1 MNTRIPRIAGAVLA
15 GSLTLGIAAPAM
27 AQEAPTEETA
37 RHGDLDSL
45 KAKCNEAI
53 ERRLRDLG
61 AATER
66 LDGVEVLTDAHEAT
80 LDGIIGAT
88 SAALTTLRTDIAAA
102 DDLPTTLRLCHQIA
116 PAHRVYLVVLPQAHL
131 TVGAD
136 RSAAAV
142 TVGDGVVERFDE
154 AVEKAI
160 EAGADVTEA
169 VALMDQAEAHL
180 AAADAADDGIA
191 DAVLA
196 VTPQSWNDGPGR
208 ATLDDARSSLR
219 TAHQELKSANDDG
232 RAAVRALREAIG
244 DVTSS

>member
-1 MNTRIPRIAGAVLA
+1 MKTRIPRIAGAVLV
-15 GSLTLGIAAPAM
+15 GSLTLGVAAPAM

-45 KAKCNEAI
+45 KARCNEAI

-66 LDGVEVLTDAHEAT
+66 LDNAEALTDAHEAT
-80 LDGIIGAT
+80 LDGIIDGTA
-88 SAALTTLRTDIAAA
+88 AALIALQADIGAA
-102 DDLPTTLRLCHQIA
+102 DNLAMTLRLCHTIA

-131 TVGAD
+131 TLGAD

-142 TVGDGVVERFDE
+142 TVGDRVVDRFDE

-180 AAADAADDGIA
+180 AAADDAHDGVA
-191 DAVLA
+191 GSVLA
-196 VTPQSWNDGPGR
+196 VTPASWNDGPGR
-208 ATLDDARSSLR
+208 TTLDEARDSLR
-219 TAHQELKSANDDG
+219 TAHQELRAANDDG
-232 RAAVRALREAIG
+232 RAAVRALRDAI
-244 DVTSS
+244 DDITTS